1 MESPDHTIWNVFL
14 SLLSL
19 QNYHSS
25 EFQQSADSCYCFMT
39 SSPGVSCEQRAIPV
53 QALHWLKGRERWTNG
68 SAAVD
73 RLVLGT
79 PRRCHIVQQS
89 LVVVMYRE
97 KLSNPVLQRRR
108 ETPNTTTHHCL
119 LFSYWVIRCQETSLT
134 CKNGFKPFKICLVYS
149 ILFYNVL
156 YIALFDLAFFLY
168 RVQVKIFKYLT
179 NTH

>member
-1 MESPDHTIWNVFL
+1 MLLCTLDVGLPHQQPCLLYIFVDVRWNHLIIQYETFFL

-25 EFQQSADSCYCFMT
+25 ECQQSADSCYCFMT

-68 SAAVD
+68 STAVD

-89 LVVVMYRE
+89 LGVIYRE

-108 ETPNTTTHHCL
+108 ETPNTTTHHFL
-119 LFSYWVIRCQETSLT
+119 IFSY
-134 CKNGFKPFKICLVYS
+134 
-149 ILFYNVL
+149 
-156 YIALFDLAFFLY
+156 
-168 RVQVKIFKYLT
+168 
-179 NTH
+179 